1 MLVLYYKSRGFK
13 IFRPFHQWNKSQGC
27 LKMSLIDNQ
36 RLKSKLV
43 LRVQTTNTVVK
54 CGVSGLS
61 YSAVAVSEGV
71 LQQPMTL

>member
-1 MLVLYYKSRGFK
+1 
-13 IFRPFHQWNKSQGC
+13 
-27 LKMSLIDNQ
+27 MSENFTDNQ

>member
-1 MLVLYYKSRGFK
+1 
-13 IFRPFHQWNKSQGC
+13 
-27 LKMSLIDNQ
+27 MSLIDNQ
-36 RLKSKLV
+36 RLQSKLV
-43 LRVQTTNTVVK
+43 PRVQTTNTVVK